1 MKGGA
6 LIKYD
11 VAKYITMESNIVT
24 LIVFI
29 IIILCVNRLATRRGL
44 RVPLLTTM
52 LWSIAMYFSILESSA
67 DEGLLYFFKVD
78 RTSNIIISTLNIIVA
93 IASGFIIGSILKE
106 GRIISFMVSLAIV
119 SIYLRF

>member
-29 IIILCVNRLATRRGL
+29 IIILCVNRLAIRRGI
-44 RVPLLTTM
+44 RVPLLTT
-52 LWSIAMYFSILESSA
+52 IL
-67 DEGLLYFFKVD
+67 
-78 RTSNIIISTLNIIVA
+78 
-93 IASGFIIGSILKE
+93 
-106 GRIISFMVSLAIV
+106 
-119 SIYLRF
+119 

>member
-11 VAKYITMESNIVT
+11 VAKYITMGSNIVT

-78 RTSNIIISTLNIIVA
+78 RTSNVIISTLNIIVA
-93 IASGFIIGSILKE
+93 IASGFIIGNILKE

>member
-11 VAKYITMESNIVT
+11 VAKYITMGSNIVT

>member
-1 MKGGA
+1 MEGGA

-24 LIVFI
+24 LIIFI
-29 IIILCVNRLATRRGL
+29 IIILCVNRLALRRGL
-44 RVPLLTTM
+44 RAPLLTTM

-78 RTSNIIISTLNIIVA
+78 RTSNIIISALNIIVA
-93 IASGFIIGSILKE
+93 IASGFIIGNILKE
-106 GRIISFMVSLAIV
+106 GKIISFMVSLAV
-119 SIYLRF
+119 VGAYLRF

>member
-1 MKGGA
+1 MG
-6 LIKYD
+6 
-11 VAKYITMESNIVT
+11 SNIVT

-29 IIILCVNRLATRRGL
+29 IIILCVNRLAIRRGL

-78 RTSNIIISTLNIIVA
+78 CTSNIIISTLNIIVS
-93 IASGFIIGSILKE
+93 IVSGFIVGNILKE

-119 SIYLRF
+119 GAYLRF

>member
-11 VAKYITMESNIVT
+11 VAKYITMGSNIVT

-29 IIILCVNRLATRRGL
+29 IIILCVNRLAIRRGL

-52 LWSIAMYFSILESSA
+52 LWSIAMYFSILES
-67 DEGLLYFFKVD
+67 
-78 RTSNIIISTLNIIVA
+78 
-93 IASGFIIGSILKE
+93 
-106 GRIISFMVSLAIV
+106 
-119 SIYLRF
+119 

>member
-11 VAKYITMESNIVT
+11 VAKYITMGSNIVT

-78 RTSNIIISTLNIIVA
+78 RISNIIMSTLNITVA

>member
-1 MKGGA
+1 M
-6 LIKYD
+6 
-11 VAKYITMESNIVT
+11 T

-52 LWSIAMYFSILESSA
+52 LWSVAMYFSILESSA

-93 IASGFIIGSILKE
+93 IASGFIIGNILKE
-106 GRIISFMVSLAIV
+106 GKIISFMVSLAV
-119 SIYLRF
+119 VGAYLRF

>member
-29 IIILCVNRLATRRGL
+29 IIILCVNRLAIRRGI
-44 RVPLLTTM
+44 RVPLLTTV

-119 SIYLRF
+119 SVYLRF